1 MKVEI
6 SADSLAQYKR
16 IQEPHQSRIRKKMD
30 LLAVHGLHLNAVKAL
45 TGEYAGRYRLRVGQY
60 RVIFRV
66 ENDTAMVDSIMH
78 RKDVYE
84 K

>member
-1 MKVEI
+1 MKVKI
-6 SADSLAQYKR
+6 SEDAIAQYGR
-16 IQEPHQSRIRKKMD
+16 IQEPHRSKIRKKID
-30 LLAVHGLHLNAVKAL
+30 LLVEHGLHLNAVKAL
-45 TGEYAGRYRLRVGQY
+45 TGDYAGRYRLRVGQY

-66 ENDTAMVDSIMH
+66 ENDTAMVVAIKH